1 MKPLNNSPVYL
12 CSLDA
17 EKAFDSCNW
26 DILFEKLYYE
36 KQISL
41 NIVNVISSL
50 YKSGSATVSYLRC
63 KSNNFFLKQGV
74 RQGSILSPHFYNIYT
89 ENLLEKI
96 TENIV
101 NGTSI
106 YGNFT
111 GIVSYA
117 DNILLLSTTL
127 SGLQKLIDICIS
139 YGNNNYIKQN
149 PDKTE
154 FLVSGK
160 QQFYNSII
168 NLSDIEITLQSR
180 LKHLGF
186 IWDTEISN
194 LASLNHERK
203 NIFTFMTKPNKHQQ
217 RSITI

>member
-1 MKPLNNSPVYL
+1 MHAEFVISETIKYYNDNNSPVYL
-12 CSLDA
+12 CRLDA

-36 KQISL
+36 KQIPL

-50 YKSGSATVSYLRC
+50 YKSGSATVSYLGC
-63 KSNNFFLKQGV
+63 KSKNFFLKHGV
-74 RQGSILSPHFYNIYT
+74 RQGSILSPHLYNIYT
-89 ENLLEKI
+89 ENLLENI
-96 TENIV
+96 TENSV

-117 DNILLLSTTL
+117 DDILLLSTTL

-160 QQFYNSII
+160 QQFYNSFI
-168 NLSDIEITLQSR
+168 NLSDNEITLIT
-180 LKHLGF
+180 LYLGY
-186 IWDTEISN
+186 
-194 LASLNHERK
+194 RK
-203 NIFTFMTKPNKHQQ
+203 I
-217 RSITI
+217 